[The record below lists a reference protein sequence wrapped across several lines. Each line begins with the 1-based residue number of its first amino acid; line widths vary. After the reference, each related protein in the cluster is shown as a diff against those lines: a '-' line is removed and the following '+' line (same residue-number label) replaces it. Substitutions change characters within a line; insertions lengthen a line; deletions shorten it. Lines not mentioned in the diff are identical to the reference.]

1 MKLSTRSRVVKS
13 HTVEVSVPR
22 LVECQNEEFQLLG
35 GHLAVVRNVD
45 ESDAGVVR
53 FGNWVEPLGSGS
65 EAKSGNTSEINLEL
79 NPGRNLEVKA
89 SELLIEAKKHAQ
101 EILAQAEVE
110 AEQLR
115 ASAQAE
121 ATELLQKLREE
132 VTSLAYTEGYEK
144 GFDQGLIEGRTQA
157 EHEAEGKRKEAK
169 ALVDLAERAVQEE
182 FSKVDQEL
190 LHLVIKIA
198 ERVLRAN
205 LKISPELLLHQV
217 RALTLFPQER
227 EGTSLHVSPED
238 FTWLMASDTKDQ
250 IQVTLVSD
258 DTLHPGDSFIECS
271 EGIFDARLDAQLARL
286 EHLLREELRHAGLE
300 QAGR

>member
-35 GHLAVVRNVD
+35 GHLAVVRNVE

-53 FGNWVEPLGSGS
+53 FGNWIEPLGCEP
-65 EAKSGNTSEINLEL
+65 EAKLGNTSEINLEL
-79 NPGRNLEVKA
+79 NPVRNLEVQA
-89 SELLIEAKKHAQ
+89 PDLLIEAKTHAQ
-101 EILAQAEVE
+101 EILAQAQAE

-238 FTWLMASDTKDQ
+238 FIWLMASDTKDQ
-250 IQVTLVSD
+250 LQVTFVSD

>member
-35 GHLAVVRNVD
+35 GHLAVVRNVE

-53 FGNWVEPLGSGS
+53 LGNWIEPLGSGP
-65 EAKSGNTSEINLEL
+65 EAKLANSSEVNLEL
-79 NPGRNLEVKA
+79 NPVRTLEVQA
-89 SELLIEAKKHAQ
+89 SEVLTEAKAHAQ
-101 EILAQAEVE
+101 AILAQAQAE

-115 ASAQAE
+115 ANAQ
-121 ATELLQKLREE
+121 TEVTEQMQKLREE
-132 VTSLAYTEGYEK
+132 VSAQAYTEGFEK
-144 GFDQGLIEGRTQA
+144 GFNQGLIEGRAQA
-157 EHEAEGKRKEAK
+157 EHEAERRRKEAK
-169 ALVDLAERAVQEE
+169 ALVELAERAVQEE

-198 ERVLRAN
+198 ERVLRAS
-205 LKISPELLLHQV
+205 LEISPDLLLHQV
-217 RALTLFPQER
+217 RALALFPQER

-238 FTWLMASDTKDQ
+238 FAWLMASDTQDQ
-250 IQVTLVSD
+250 LQVALVSD

>member
-35 GHLAVVRNVD
+35 GHLAVVRNVE

-53 FGNWVEPLGSGS
+53 FGNWIEPLGGES
-65 EAKSGNTSEINLEL
+65 EAKLGNTPEISLEL
-79 NPGRNLEVKA
+79 NPVRTLEVQA
-89 SELLIEAKKHAQ
+89 SELLIEAKTHAQ
-101 EILAQAEVE
+101 EILAQAEAE

-115 ASAQAE
+115 ASAQIE

-132 VTSLAYTEGYEK
+132 VTAHAYTEGYEK
-144 GFDQGLIEGRTQA
+144 GFEQGLIEGRTQA
-157 EHEAEGKRKEAK
+157 EHETEGKRKEAK
-169 ALVDLAERAVQEE
+169 ALLGLAERAVQEE
-182 FSKVDQEL
+182 FSKADQEL

-205 LKISPELLLHQV
+205 LEISPELLLHQV

-250 IQVTLVSD
+250 LQVTFVSD

-271 EGIFDARLDAQLARL
+271 EGIFDARLVAQLARL